1 MVSGFITIRVTLCL
15 LFGLMANY
23 LHGTEPDTVYI
34 HKHLTALTKTENPRN
49 YLHENQLN
57 STAEY
62 IRSVFLM
69 YSDSVKFQPYKVRG
83 RTYKNVICS
92 FGTEHDKRL
101 IVGAHYDVCEDQEGA
116 DDNASGIVGLLELA
130 RMLQD
135 QELNYRIDLVA
146 YTLEEPPFFKSEN
159 MGSFVHAKYLV
170 DQEIEVMG
178 MVCLEMIGFFKD
190 EKKTQDYPLGIM
202 SLLYGSRGDYIALV
216 KKWGAGN
223 FARRFSRKFKS
234 QDLIRTKS
242 ISAPKKI
249 PGIDFSDHL
258 NYWKFGF
265 SALMITDTAFYRNKN
280 YHEKSD
286 TLETLDLS
294 RMSQVIESVY
304 QVFLSL

>member
-1 MVSGFITIRVTLCL
+1 MVPNFIEIRIALVIISGLILT
-15 LFGLMANY
+15 GLHAA
-23 LHGTEPDTVYI
+23 EPDTAYI
-34 HKHLTALTKTENPRN
+34 HKHLTALTKTEHPRN
-49 YLHENQLN
+49 YLHEDQLN
-57 STAEY
+57 SAAEY
-62 IRSVFLM
+62 IRSVFLL

-92 FGTEHDKRL
+92 FGTEHQKRL

-116 DDNASGIVGLLELA
+116 DDNASRVVGLLELA
-130 RMLQD
+130 RMLQN
-135 QELNYRIDLVA
+135 QELEYRVDLVA
-146 YTLEEPPFFKSEN
+146 YTLEEPPFFKTEY

-170 DQEIEVMG
+170 DKEIDVIG
-178 MVCLEMIGFFKD
+178 MVCLEMIGYFKD

-202 SLLYGSRGDYIALV
+202 SFFYGSQGNYIALV

-223 FARRFSRKFKS
+223 FARKFTRKFKS

-286 TLETLDLS
+286 TLETLDLE
-294 RMSQVIESVY
+294 RMTRVIESIYDVI
-304 QVFLSL
+304 LNI